1 MKTDSGLTA
10 YRHRDMDLPM
20 YGDDADLS
28 MPSLYTKGLL
38 PLCGTCMCKIN
49 VVHVHQYYM

>member
-10 YRHRDMDLPM
+10 YHHRNMDLPM
-20 YGDDADLS
+20 YGDDADLFV
-28 MPSLYTKGLL
+28 PSLYTKGLL
-38 PLCGTCMCKIN
+38 LLCGTCMCKIN